1 MVLNP
6 RLLAVLRH
14 TAWLLMLPVGMSL
27 AAAAKPG
34 VKPSDDADEVAQPGL
49 KTAPHLGQYVVREAD
64 PKGLELAA
72 PKLPDLAPY
81 TAAAVQAKVD
91 KIKAGPKGH
100 IRYERLVEAIELT
113 EFTGGDG
120 RLVEWAAAQR
130 SNPRAIIID
139 GGYLTPADLLKML
152 PRDEFEETAEG
163 VFLLRMPLIVAHNAT
178 FHIDSKTRE
187 FRMSEERGAFLVNDG
202 KLFITNSAL
211 ISWREKTNSQAM
223 FVDKEKFRPFLLS
236 WGGTETYIVG
246 SKVKSLGYAKS
257 KSYGVSISQY
267 SPSIADQMKR
277 TRPTGWLLDSEFS
290 DNWYGFYCFEA
301 DNVVIARNVYRD
313 NILYGIDPHDR
324 SRGLIIAENDAYGT
338 HKKHGIIVS
347 REVNNSWIFRN
358 RAHGNAL
365 SGIVLDRSSINNVV
379 ADNTTFGNHSD
390 GITIYE
396 SSDNLLWNNHA
407 VGNERHGIR
416 VRNSMRVRLYNNRCI
431 GNGSNGVYGHIKDLN
446 GTDRDL
452 ALDPFTQSVS
462 LVVVGGQLT
471 HNDSGPV
478 AIDSP
483 LSLELYDVNMLAPTK
498 AAGLKM
504 VGILGELQA
513 QVLDL
518 LVRKGVPVVIEPAAG
533 AGRRG
538 T

>member
-1 MVLNP
+1 
-6 RLLAVLRH
+6 
-14 TAWLLMLPVGMSL
+14 
-27 AAAAKPG
+27 
-34 VKPSDDADEVAQPGL
+34 
-49 KTAPHLGQYVVREAD
+49 
-64 PKGLELAA
+64 
-72 PKLPDLAPY
+72 
-81 TAAAVQAKVD
+81 
-91 KIKAGPKGH
+91 
-100 IRYERLVEAIELT
+100 
-113 EFTGGDG
+113 
-120 RLVEWAAAQR
+120 
-130 SNPRAIIID
+130 
-139 GGYLTPADLLKML
+139 
-152 PRDEFEETAEG
+152 
-163 VFLLRMPLIVAHNAT
+163 
-178 FHIDSKTRE
+178 
-187 FRMSEERGAFLVNDG
+187 
-202 KLFITNSAL
+202 
-211 ISWREKTNSQAM
+211 
-223 FVDKEKFRPFLLS
+223 
-236 WGGTETYIVG
+236 
-246 SKVKSLGYAKS
+246 
-257 KSYGVSISQY
+257 
-267 SPSIADQMKR
+267 MKR

-301 DNVVIARNVYRD
+301 DDVVIARNVYRD

-324 SRGLIIAENDAYGT
+324 SRRLIIAENDAYGT

-347 REVNNSWIFRN
+347 REVNDSWIFRN

-365 SGIVLDRSSINNVV
+365 SGIVLDRSSVNNIV

-407 VGNERHGIR
+407 VGNQRHGIR
-416 VRNSMRVRLYNNRCI
+416 VRNSQRVRLYNNRCI

-483 LSLELYDVNMLAPTK
+483 LSLEMYNVSMLAPTK
-498 AAGLKM
+498 TAGLKM

-518 LVRKGVPVVIEPAAG
+518 LVRKRVPVVIEPAAG
-533 AGRRG
+533 AGRKG